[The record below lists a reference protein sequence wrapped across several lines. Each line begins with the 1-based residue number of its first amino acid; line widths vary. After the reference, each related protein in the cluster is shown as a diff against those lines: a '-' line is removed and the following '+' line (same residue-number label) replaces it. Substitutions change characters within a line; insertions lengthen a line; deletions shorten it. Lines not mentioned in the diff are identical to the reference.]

1 MDASSLNALMIFSA
15 SAALSVTG
23 AFLALVTGKYES
35 VSKGIGSCFG
45 ILAALAAL
53 AVAVPALFSPAVMVS
68 LPTPFAFA
76 SFSLLLN
83 PLSAL
88 LLVVINLLALLA
100 WVYGL
105 SYLREYKGKG
115 IGAIVFFLNLFIVSM
130 NLVILVDNAF
140 WFLVF
145 FELMSLSSYFLV
157 IIDQDEKSTRGGFLY
172 LIMAHIGFLM
182 IMIAYF
188 VMAGITESFEFEAF
202 RAAQFAPPVASLVFV
217 LCFLGFGCKAGMV
230 PFHSWLP
237 QAHPAAPSH
246 VSALMSGGMIKIG
259 IFGIVKVGLDLLAAS
274 GCELW
279 WGILVFSIGA
289 ISSVLGVAYALAEHD
304 IKRLLAYHSVE
315 NIGIILLG
323 IGLAFIGVALGQPLL
338 AGLGLLAGLYHLL
351 NHAVFKG
358 LLFLGAGSVLFATHS
373 RNMEKMGGLA
383 RSMPVTSI
391 CFLVGS
397 LAISAIPPLNGFVSE
412 WFSYQAMFNAA
423 LNGDAV
429 VQVFVGLGAV
439 ALAITGALAV
449 ACFVKAYGV
458 TFLGA
463 SRSKAASQAKE
474 APASMKLSML
484 VLALSCVCLGVGA
497 PWVAPVIQGVAE
509 QLLSGGQAAAAA
521 TAATAQVAA
530 TAATAQVAQVAQ
542 GSLVLNPEVGSMV
555 STPMVAVLLIGLI
568 LLPVLLRA
576 LFARG
581 GSASDREPWA
591 CGYQHEPTMPMIATS
606 FAADVRMF
614 MRPLYSVRTAISAQ
628 AGKFALILA
637 GTTKGAEK
645 AEGLSDR
652 YLIDTVSAFVDWLG
666 RLVKRIEGGN
676 YRVYLVYIV
685 ATLVVFL
692 LISVLAR

>member
-1 MDASSLNALMIFSA
+1 MMDASSLNVLMVFSA
-15 SAALSVTG
+15 SAGLSVAG
-23 AFLALVTGKYES
+23 ALFALVTGKSEAL
-35 VSKGIGSCFG
+35 SKGIGSFFG
-45 ILAALAAL
+45 ILASLVAL
-53 AVAVPALFSPAVMVS
+53 AVAVPALFNPAVMAS
-68 LPTPFAFA
+68 IPTPFAFA

-88 LLVVINLLALLA
+88 LLLVINLLAVLA

-105 SYLREYKGKG
+105 SYLQEYKGKG
-115 IGAIVFFLNLFIVSM
+115 IGAIGFFLNLFIVSM

-157 IIDQDEKSTRGGFLY
+157 VIDQDEKSTRGGFLY

-188 VMAGITESFEFEAF
+188 VMAGVAESFEFQAF
-202 RAAQFAPPVASLVFV
+202 RATQFAPPVASLVFV

-259 IFGIVKVGLDLLAAS
+259 VFGIVKVGLDLLAAS

-323 IGLAFIGVALGQPLL
+323 VGLAFIGVATDQPLL
-338 AGLGLLAGLYHLL
+338 AGIGLLAGMYHLL

-358 LLFLGAGSVLFATHS
+358 LLFLGAGSVLFAAHS
-373 RNMEKMGGLA
+373 RNMEKLGGLA
-383 RSMPVTSI
+383 KKMPVTSI
-391 CFLVGS
+391 CFLFGS

-412 WFSYQAMFNAA
+412 WFTYQAMFNAA
-423 LNGDAV
+423 IDGDAV
-429 VQVFVGLGAV
+429 VRLVVGFGAV

-449 ACFVKAYGV
+449 TCFVKAYGV

-463 SRSKAASQAKE
+463 PRSKSASDAKE
-474 APASMKLSML
+474 VSAPMKLSML
-484 VLALSCVCLGVGA
+484 VLAAVCVCLGVGA
-497 PWVAPVIQGVAE
+497 PWVTPVMQNVADQVLAAPAVA
-509 QLLSGGQAAAAA
+509 QAAAS
-521 TAATAQVAA
+521 VF
-530 TAATAQVAQVAQ
+530 AQ
-542 GSLVLNPEVGSMV
+542 GSLVVNPEVGSTV
-555 STPMVAVLLIGLI
+555 STPMVAILLIGLI
-568 LLPVLLRA
+568 LLPVILRA

-591 CGYQHEPTMPMIATS
+591 CGYQHEADMPMIATS
-606 FAADVRMF
+606 FASDVKMF
-614 MRPLYSVRTAISAQ
+614 MRPLYSIRTAISVRAD
-628 AGKFALILA
+628 KFALVLA
-637 GTTKGAEK
+637 GTSKGAEK
-645 AEGLSDR
+645 VEGLSDR
-652 YLIDTVSAFVDWLG
+652 FLIDTVSDLVDWLG
-666 RLVKRIEGGN
+666 RQVKKIEGGN
-676 YRVYLVYIV
+676 YRVYLIYIV
-685 ATLVVFL
+685 AALAVFL
-692 LISVLAR
+692 LISVLAS